1 MRPSIALPCGRGFP
15 AAFVRRSHG
24 PQSVLRSHAMPN
36 ADRTAAAVTS
46 RVWWYLALLAMQSFA
61 IGLAASLLLGLA
73 VFAVA

>member
-1 MRPSIALPCGRGFP
+1 
-15 AAFVRRSHG
+15 
-24 PQSVLRSHAMPN
+24 MPN
-36 ADRTAAAVTS
+36 ADRTAVALTS

>member
-15 AAFVRRSHG
+15 TAFVSRG
-24 PQSVLRSHAMPN
+24 PESVLHSHAMPN